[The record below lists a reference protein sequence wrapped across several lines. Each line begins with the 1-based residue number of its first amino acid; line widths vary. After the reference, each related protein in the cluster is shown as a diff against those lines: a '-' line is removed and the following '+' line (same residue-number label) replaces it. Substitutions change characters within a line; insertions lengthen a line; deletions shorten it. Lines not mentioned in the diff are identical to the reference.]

1 MESQIIWTI
10 ILIISLAVEALTLNL
25 VTIWIALGALVAL
38 ISSIFVSSV
47 MIQTVIFIITTLLT
61 LIFTRSFIK
70 DILKVKSVKTNLD
83 SVVGQIGIV
92 TSDISEDKRGKVKI
106 AGKIWTAISDSP
118 ISVGEKVEILAI
130 EGVKLVVKR
139 RDE

>member
-38 ISSIFVSSV
+38 VSSIFVSSV

-92 TSDISEDKRGKVKI
+92 TSDILEYKRGKVKI
-106 AGKIWTAISDSP
+106 AGKIWTAISDSS
-118 ISVGEKVEILAI
+118 ISVGERVEILAI

>member
-38 ISSIFVSSV
+38 VSSIFVSSV

>member
-38 ISSIFVSSV
+38 VSSIFVSSV
-47 MIQTVIFIITTLLT
+47 MVQMVIFIITTLLT

-106 AGKIWTAISDSP
+106 AGKIWTAISDLP

>member
-10 ILIISLAVEALTLNL
+10 VLIISLAVEALTLNL

-118 ISVGEKVEILAI
+118 ISVGERVEILAI

>member
-38 ISSIFVSSV
+38 VSSIFVSSV
-47 MIQTVIFIITTLLT
+47 MVQMVIFIITTLLT

>member
-118 ISVGEKVEILAI
+118 ISVGERVEILAI